1 MEFKGTKGTWEYIGG
16 DNSSIDIVLQ
26 NNTTISIDRYNRY
39 GSELIGTREEME
51 ANALLISKSPEI
63 LEMLKEFYGVVRIYN
78 ENNVLPQYITNEMA
92 KAYKLIKEATEI

>member
-1 MEFKGTKGTWEYIGG
+1 MEFKGTKGKWEIST
-16 DNSSIDIVLQ
+16 DNEEGILITSMHPQNRDIASVWKYDVTFLE
-26 NNTTISIDRYNRY
+26 N
-39 GSELIGTREEME
+39 EEAK